1 MSAQSL
7 NDLRDSILTSRR
19 APKIDLD
26 VEWFPC
32 PHCGTEICAEMDAS
46 VFNSEHLLFFCD
58 EDCESEYVKGRVA

>member
-19 APKIDLD
+19 RPQINLD

-32 PHCGTEICAEMDAS
+32 PHCGESICEEMDAS
-46 VFNSEHLLFFCD
+46 VFNSEHLLTFCD
-58 EDCESEYVKGRVA
+58 EDCEAEYLKAQVD